1 MDNEISKL
9 QDRLKTEE
17 SRSKDLYNKYTKLRR
32 EVKELEHQFFS
43 MSTEVSD
50 YVSMVRDFQ
59 SRVLELEIE
68 NLANKPI
75 EAPPPEK
82 KNEFLED
89 DGVPLEDFELDPPLE
104 DDELDPPLVPA
115 QPPPFSIWRFI
126 KREVMEYLPVLVAV
140 AIGVAALAL
149 NGWVTG
155 KFVAHELKA
164 QTTCEAVGSSGGSQ
178 TDSSRAGN

>member
-1 MDNEISKL
+1 MENEISKL
-9 QDRLKTEE
+9 QERLKTEE

-75 EAPPPEK
+75 ETPPPPEK

-89 DGVPLEDFELDPPLE
+89 DGVHLFD
-104 DDELDPPLVPA
+104 DDELDPPLVPD
-115 QPPPFSIWRFI
+115 QPPPFSMWRFL
-126 KREVMEYLPVLVAV
+126 KREAMEYLPVLVAV
-140 AIGVAALAL
+140 AIAGAALAL
-149 NGWVTG
+149 NGWVTA

-164 QTTCEAVGSSGGSQ
+164 QTACEAVGHQEGAGQ
-178 TDSSRAGN
+178 TAPAPRP

>member
-9 QDRLKTEE
+9 EERLKTEE

-32 EVKELEHQFFS
+32 EVKELQHQFFA
-43 MSTEVSD
+43 MNKEVGD
-50 YVSMVRDFQ
+50 YVLMVRDFQ

-75 EAPPPEK
+75 ETPPTPEK

-89 DGVPLEDFELDPPLE
+89 DGVHLFD

-115 QPPPFSIWRFI
+115 QPPPFSMWRFI
-126 KREVMEYLPVLVAV
+126 KREVLEYLPVLVAV

-164 QTTCEAVGSSGGSQ
+164 QTACEAVGHQEGAGQ
-178 TDSSRAGN
+178 TAPEPKH